1 MIRKAVHD
9 TNALLI
15 ITILFGILSIPL
27 DMIFQRKIQI
37 FDLVQTFFEQWI
49 GQFYG
54 LHDYPHNCW
63 LDSSVCVHLIFF
75 IGSVSLLEVTTIIN
89 KRWEPYLICSFN
101 FER

>member
-37 FDLVQTFFEQWI
+37 FDLVQTFF
-49 GQFYG
+49 
-54 LHDYPHNCW
+54 
-63 LDSSVCVHLIFF
+63 
-75 IGSVSLLEVTTIIN
+75 
-89 KRWEPYLICSFN
+89 
-101 FER
+101 

>member
-37 FDLVQTFFEQWI
+37 FDLVQTFLNNGLASFTVCMIILIIVGWI
-49 GQFYG
+49 VPFVFI
-54 LHDYPHNCW
+54 LFFHW
-63 LDSSVCVHLIFF
+63 LSMSRAV
-75 IGSVSLLEVTTIIN
+75 
-89 KRWEPYLICSFN
+89 
-101 FER
+101 